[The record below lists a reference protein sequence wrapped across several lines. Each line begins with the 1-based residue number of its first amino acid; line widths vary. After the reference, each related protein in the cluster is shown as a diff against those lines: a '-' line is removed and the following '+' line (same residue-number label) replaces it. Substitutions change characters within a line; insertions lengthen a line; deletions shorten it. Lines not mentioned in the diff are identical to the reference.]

1 MTSLLGGC
9 EGVRGRESVGLPAPL
24 PLNMASFME
33 LFLFRELLEP
43 YPGNGFF
50 RELVS
55 EFCLLYP

>member
-1 MTSLLGGC
+1 M
-9 EGVRGRESVGLPAPL
+9 RGRELVGLPAPL
-24 PLNMASFME
+24 LLNMASFME

-43 YPGNGFF
+43 CPGNGFF